1 VTTDPEDS
9 NAQNLGPQ
17 HIYEAILKQEK
28 NMPKLLQI
36 FRNANTEP
44 LTSFGLPTPQHK
56 NKTTF
61 DPDEIVPIQKSKAKK
76 GEKKKGKNSKN
87 MPINKIAQEVLAKNC
102 GIIGENKSLDD
113 MTL

>member
-1 VTTDPEDS
+1 
-9 NAQNLGPQ
+9 
-17 HIYEAILKQEK
+17 
-28 NMPKLLQI
+28 MPKLLQI